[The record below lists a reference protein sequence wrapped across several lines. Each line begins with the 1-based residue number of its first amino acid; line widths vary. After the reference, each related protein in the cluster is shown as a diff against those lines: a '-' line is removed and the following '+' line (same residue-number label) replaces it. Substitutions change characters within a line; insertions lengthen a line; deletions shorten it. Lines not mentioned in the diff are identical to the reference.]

1 MSYIINNSRGQLL
14 VVVPD
19 GTVNTTATDL
29 SLVGRGVTEYGTAEN
44 ENYVYLLENFANSTA
59 PLQPILG
66 QLWYN
71 SSTDE
76 ISTYN
81 TSNTWSALASQTYV
95 QAQKVSPVFTGTP
108 TAPTAA
114 NGTSTTQIATTAF
127 VLNQLGGSNS
137 IVSVGNITG
146 GNLLTAGIVSAGG
159 SITSGGNITGGN
171 ILTAGIVSAT
181 GNVHGANFIGNVI
194 SPAGSNVSTT
204 GNVSGGNILTTG
216 LISATSNIT
225 GGNIRTSGV
234 MSATGNV
241 TGNYILGNGALLT
254 GVITSVGNISSGTS
268 NVTVD
273 STNGNVSINIA
284 GVANVGLF
292 TSSGLAVGGN
302 ITAGNV
308 SYSGNIVS
316 NGVGTPTV
324 TSTTNLDLEAPVA
337 VRVTGG
343 GTFRLP
349 TLTQVEINALSP
361 SAGDMVYN
369 LTINSMQVYQYLTG
383 ASSLSW
389 VTVTE
394 ARYQ

>member
-1 MSYIINNSRGQLL
+1 
-14 VVVPD
+14 
-19 GTVNTTATDL
+19 
-29 SLVGRGVTEYGTAEN
+29 
-44 ENYVYLLENFANSTA
+44 LLENFANSTA